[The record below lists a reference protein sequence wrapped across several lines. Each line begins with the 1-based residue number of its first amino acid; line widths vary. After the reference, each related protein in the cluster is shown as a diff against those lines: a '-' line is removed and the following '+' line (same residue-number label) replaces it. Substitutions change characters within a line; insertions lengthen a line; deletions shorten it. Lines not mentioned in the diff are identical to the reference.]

1 MSDMGKKI
9 LETIGKAIPHL
20 SEKEKDKLLNW
31 SEGLAYLVERR
42 EEDKPSEHCAER
54 AVAVMAVEESTKKSG

>member
-42 EEDKPSEHCAER
+42 EEDESSERCAER
-54 AVAVMAVEESTKKSG
+54 KGD